1 MLNAVESLRDAKLSV
16 LTLERAAQVVQ
27 SHVTMHRALM
37 LACLSC
43 FVLQLTGLQNGFC
56 APRTGKVGLKGYD
69 KSLEGCFVPSTTIY

>member
-43 FVLQLTGLQNGFC
+43 FVLQLADRL
-56 APRTGKVGLKGYD
+56 AKRVLRTAHRKGG
-69 KSLEGCFVPSTTIY
+69 LEGL

>member
-43 FVLQLTGLQNGFC
+43 CVQLTGLQFQCKTGF
-56 APRTGKVGLKGYD
+56 AHRRDALARWA
-69 KSLEGCFVPSTTIY
+69 

>member
-56 APRTGKVGLKGYD
+56 APDALARWA
-69 KSLEGCFVPSTTIY
+69 